1 LLSFSFPV
9 NTQELVAHIDQ
20 EIARLQ
26 HARELLAGSGETRRR
41 GRPSGTGE
49 KRTKKTGLSAA
60 ARQKISE
67 AQKKRWA
74 AQKKQ
79 IKKV

>member
-1 LLSFSFPV
+1 V

-26 HARELLAGSGETRRR
+26 RARDLLAGSGETRRR
-41 GRPSGTGE
+41 GRPSGTGKKQSK
-49 KRTKKTGLSAA
+49 KRVLSAA
-60 ARQKISE
+60 ARRKIAE

-79 IKKV
+79 TRKV

>member
-1 LLSFSFPV
+1 V
-9 NTQELVAHIDQ
+9 NTQELLAGIDQ

-26 HARELLAGSGETRRR
+26 NARNLLAGSGEMRRR
-41 GRPSGTGE
+41 GRPPLAGG
-49 KRTKKTGLSAA
+49 KPAKQRTLSAA
-60 ARQKISE
+60 ARQKIAE
-67 AQKKRWA
+67 AQRKRWA

>member
-1 LLSFSFPV
+1 V

-26 HARELLAGSGETRRR
+26 GARDLLAGSGETRRR
-41 GRPSGTGE
+41 GRPSGPGQKLAK
-49 KRTKKTGLSAA
+49 KRVLSKA
-60 ARQKISE
+60 ARQKIAE
-67 AQKKRWA
+67 AQRKRWA

-79 IKKV
+79 IKKI